1 MNFKDNSTLSKVLY
15 SKYVTLRL
23 SSQRPQEHTLVGKAV
38 FIVHFSKREHT
49 PCGTIV
55 CVIKRVLEPIR
66 AIGLWL
72 GDLGESLKNQ
82 EFTLD

>member
-1 MNFKDNSTLSKVLY
+1 MNFKDKSTLSKVLY
-15 SKYVTLRL
+15 SKYVTLIL
-23 SSQRPQEHTLVGKAV
+23 SSQRPQEHTVVGKAV
-38 FIVHFSKREHT
+38 FIAHFSKGEHT

-72 GDLGESLKNQ
+72 GDLGESLRKQ

>member
-1 MNFKDNSTLSKVLY
+1 MSKVLY
-15 SKYVTLRL
+15 SKYVTLIL

-38 FIVHFSKREHT
+38 FIVHFSNGEHT

-55 CVIKRVLEPIR
+55 CVIKVLEPIR
-66 AIGLWL
+66 ATGLWL